1 MDLSIIRERLGQVET
16 LRQENKIARQALQN
30 ELDNET
36 EYTQVC
42 EELKAVLDKRK
53 RIRETIWSKPETQK
67 LILDIK
73 ENREELSTLQE
84 ILSTEL
90 MEYYSESK
98 SDEIE
103 DHNGEKRKFKLTI
116 KFAPKKDKYDDHD
129 FNEKNAAKVDA
140 QIVNNS

>member
-67 LILDIK
+67 IILDIK